1 MGSWSSTAFIFSA
14 GLALLG
20 LTGCAS
26 RADLPVYNTVPQFT
40 LTDQAGAP
48 FDSSKLANHVWV
60 ADFIFTNCPGPC
72 PRMSSQMRQVQTA
85 LAFADVKLV
94 SFTIDPDRDTP
105 QALSAYA
112 VRYAARPGIWYF
124 LTGPVESLRHLDRDV
139 FRLGDIDGALEHS
152 TRFVLMDRKSR
163 VRGYYLASEPDAI
176 DRLIS
181 DAKSL
186 LRERL

>member
-1 MGSWSSTAFIFSA
+1 MRFGFISLFFLSLSA
-14 GLALLG
+14 
-20 LTGCAS
+20 CDPHH
-26 RADLPVYNTVPQFT
+26 DLPFLGQVPAFEMTAQ
-40 LTDQAGAP
+40 DGKP
-48 FDSSKLANHVWV
+48 FRSESLANHVWV

-85 LAFADVKLV
+85 LAVNDVRLV
-94 SFTIDPDRDTP
+94 SFTIDPARDTP
-105 QALSAYA
+105 EALSAYA
-112 VRYAARPGIWYF
+112 LRYTARPGIWYF

-139 FRLGDIDGALEHS
+139 FHLGDIDGTLQHS

-163 VRGYYLASEPDAI
+163 VRGYYLTSEPDAI

-186 LRERL
+186 LR